1 MMWLLE
7 SLIAL
12 LLLLGALVALLG
24 SWGLARL
31 PDFFM
36 RLHGPT
42 KASTLG
48 VGATLLGSLVYFSS
62 TQPGISVQEA
72 LITLFLFVTAPIS
85 AHLLARVALH
95 RGLGATAG
103 KPVAEQQASTNNNR
117 EQQHDNT

>member
-1 MMWLLE
+1 MTPLIE
-7 SLIAL
+7 GLIAL

-24 SWGLARL
+24 AWGLARL

-48 VGATLLGSLVYFSS
+48 VGATLLGSLIYFSS

-85 AHLLARVALH
+85 AHLMARVALH
-95 RGLGATAG
+95 RGLAA
-103 KPVAEQQASTNNNR
+103 AEMQKTEDQKRQKA
-117 EQQHDNT
+117 E